1 MKSKLLSVF
10 LMLMSIG
17 ISAQTFTL
25 KSKDLGG
32 QFKAKQYANSF
43 GCNGDG
49 ESPQL
54 SWENAPAGTES
65 FAVTVYDPDAPTGS
79 GFWHW
84 VVYNIP
90 SGTTELKTDAGNANG
105 KKLPKNA
112 IQALNDGGA
121 MGYMGPCPPPGPAH
135 RYIITVYALKTKL
148 ELDKNAGC
156 ALIGFNI
163 KANVLA
169 QASIIVYGQR

>member
-1 MKSKLLSVF
+1 MKSNLLSVF
-10 LMLMSIG
+10 LLLMSMG

-32 QFKAKQYANSF
+32 QFKAKQFASSF

-90 SGTTELKTDAGNANG
+90 SGTTELKADAGNANG

-112 IQALNDGGA
+112 VQVMNDGGTL
-121 MGYMGPCPPPGPAH
+121 GYLGPCPPPGPAH
-135 RYIITVYALKTKL
+135 RYIITVYALNKKL

-163 KANVLA
+163 KANVLG
-169 QASIIVYGQR
+169 QASIMVYGQR